1 MNWDL
6 GSGVGGDLA
15 SHMLVNWFDGPG
27 PKDML
32 WHVDSCT
39 RAAGGVA
46 PFDHVTKAYWVEV
59 SWRLGAFQ

>member
-1 MNWDL
+1 MNRDL

-15 SHMLVNWFDGPG
+15 SHMLVNWFDGSG

-39 RAAGGVA
+39 RAAGGS
-46 PFDHVTKAYWVEV
+46 HLLTM
-59 SWRLGAFQ
+59 